1 MSRVKKSSKR
11 EEIREKRR
19 KQQQRQ
25 RLLIVAIILGV
36 TLILLGVVVIPGI
49 IQRAQDSSTPVGDIV
64 IITPYP
70 RPNAQGTALG
80 DPNAPVKI
88 DIFEDFQCPSCQLY
102 TEQIAKQVIDTYVA
116 TGKVYYTFHQFPIVD
131 RNAALK
137 ESHQAANASM
147 CASEQGRFWDYHDML
162 YANWN
167 GENQG
172 SLRDKRLIAFAE
184 AIGLDMNAF
193 QTCFSENRYKDQINA
208 DLALGN
214 KWGVKGTPSLFVN
227 GLLIRPG
234 YVPQFT
240 DIQQAVEAA
249 LGGK

>member
-1 MSRVKKSSKR
+1 MSPVKQSSKR
-11 EEIREKRR
+11 HEIREKRR

-25 RLLIVAIILGV
+25 RLLIVAIILGA
-36 TLILLGVVVIPGI
+36 TLILVGVVVIPGI
-49 IQRAQDSSTPVGDIV
+49 IQRAQEASSPVGDIV
-64 IITPYP
+64 TITPYP

-88 DIFEDFQCPSCQLY
+88 DVFEDFQCPSCQVY
-102 TEQIAKQVIDTYVA
+102 TEQVEKQVIDTYVA
-116 TGKVYYTFHQFPIVD
+116 TGKVFYTFHQYPIVD
-131 RNAALK
+131 RSAALK

-147 CASEQGRFWDYHDML
+147 CASAQGRFWDYHDML

-193 QTCFSENRYKDQINA
+193 RTCFSENRYKTQIDA
-208 DLALGN
+208 DLAMGN
-214 KWGVKGTPSLFVN
+214 KWGVNGTPSVFVN
-227 GLLIRPG
+227 GLLIKPG
-234 YVPQFT
+234 YVPEFT